1 MEPELL
7 QGSKVSA
14 ESDVDLT
21 FEPAFGRTIL
31 TNVRAQHARGGCM
44 IRYLRPFRFALPLVL
59 LALPLHAQRSQSEG
73 PTDIQV
79 YVTYDNSRPA
89 GEQLRVDLSNAS
101 GIPMTQAFTDSSG
114 RALLQVG
121 SQGGYIVKVSG
132 LDIQD
137 GASESFEVF
146 YCPSHCTRQVFVRVK
161 GKGDSAQSTATQSS
175 GKPGK
180 PSVTSAAELRVPQ
193 TARKTF
199 DQGMTAWQK
208 KDYQQAAEKFEK
220 AVAEYPQY
228 DTAYNNLGVMYA
240 HLDQNDKAMAAFK
253 RSVELNDK
261 NADADRNL
269 ARMLM
274 RQKDYPQAEELLKK
288 ALVGSAAGCCNLD
301 HAGDRGDPGRQARRC
316 SQRCAEGAR
325 AAARRICG
333 RSLHRRRGTG
343 REAPDTR
350 RPSPSTPCT

>member
-1 MEPELL
+1 
-7 QGSKVSA
+7 
-14 ESDVDLT
+14 
-21 FEPAFGRTIL
+21 
-31 TNVRAQHARGGCM
+31 M
-44 IRYLRPFRFALPLVL
+44 IRHFRPLRFLLPLVFL
-59 LALPLHAQRSQSEG
+59 VVHLQAQQRQNEG

-79 YVTYDNSRPA
+79 YVTFEDSRPA

-121 SQGGYIVKVSG
+121 SQGGYIVKATG
-132 LDIQD
+132 PGIKD

-146 YCPSHCTRQVFVRVK
+146 YCASHCTRQVFLRVK
-161 GKGDSAQSTATQSS
+161 AASDSTQSTTTKSTTTKSSASS
-175 GKPGK
+175 GNPA
-180 PSVTSAAELRVPQ
+180 VTSAAELRVPD
-193 TARKTF
+193 TARKAF

-220 AVAEYPQY
+220 AVADYPQY

-240 HLDQNDKAMAAFK
+240 HLGQNDKAMAAFK

-274 RQKDYPQAEELLKK
+274 RQKDFAQAEQLLKK
-288 ALVGSAAGCCNLD
+288 ALTV
-301 HAGDRGDPGRQARRC
+301 Q
-316 SQRCAEGAR
+316 
-325 AAARRICG
+325 
-333 RSLHRRRGTG
+333 
-343 REAPDTR
+343 APDAATLTMLAITEIQNGQVDEALKDAQKVHAL
-350 RPSPSTPCT
+350 PHDGYALVHYISGEALEEKHQYTQATVEYTTVPA